1 MNTLITNEKHYV
13 TLNNYLRNTYHKK
26 IYKISLNGGFSCPN
40 RDGTLSTKG
49 CIFCSALGSG
59 DFAGNVHEPLLT
71 QFQNIQQVMAKK
83 WADGDFIA
91 YFQANTNTYAS
102 VASLRKKYE
111 EIVPLDK
118 PINPRIKIL
127 SIATRPDCLSDE
139 IIDLLAEFNK
149 KIPVW
154 VELGLQSIHENTA
167 LWMNRGYHL
176 EVFKTAV
183 NKLHQKGITI
193 IVHLI
198 NGFPNE
204 SFDEMIENAKFL
216 TTLPIQGVKFHM
228 LCVLKNTP
236 LEKIYK
242 ENPFKL
248 LTLEEYVKVCVKQI
262 EYLKDTIVIHR
273 LTGDAPKELLI
284 APLWTNK
291 KFVVIDEIDKY
302 MRKNNLYQ
310 GDLVE

>member
-154 VELGLQSIHENTA
+154 VELGLQSIHLTN
-167 LWMNRGYHL
+167 LL
-176 EVFKTAV
+176 
-183 NKLHQKGITI
+183 
-193 IVHLI
+193 
-198 NGFPNE
+198 
-204 SFDEMIENAKFL
+204 DEMS
-216 TTLPIQGVKFHM
+216 
-228 LCVLKNTP
+228 
-236 LEKIYK
+236 
-242 ENPFKL
+242 
-248 LTLEEYVKVCVKQI
+248 
-262 EYLKDTIVIHR
+262 
-273 LTGDAPKELLI
+273 
-284 APLWTNK
+284 
-291 KFVVIDEIDKY
+291 
-302 MRKNNLYQ
+302 
-310 GDLVE
+310 

>member
-1 MNTLITNEKHYV
+1 
-13 TLNNYLRNTYHKK
+13 
-26 IYKISLNGGFSCPN
+26 
-40 RDGTLSTKG
+40 
-49 CIFCSALGSG
+49 
-59 DFAGNVHEPLLT
+59 
-71 QFQNIQQVMAKK
+71 
-83 WADGDFIA
+83 
-91 YFQANTNTYAS
+91 
-102 VASLRKKYE
+102 
-111 EIVPLDK
+111 
-118 PINPRIKIL
+118 
-127 SIATRPDCLSDE
+127 
-139 IIDLLAEFNK
+139 
-149 KIPVW
+149 
-154 VELGLQSIHENTA
+154 
-167 LWMNRGYHL
+167 
-176 EVFKTAV
+176 
-183 NKLHQKGITI
+183 
-193 IVHLI
+193 
-198 NGFPNE
+198 
-204 SFDEMIENAKFL
+204 MIENAKFL

>member
-1 MNTLITNEKHYV
+1 MW
-13 TLNNYLRNTYHKK
+13 R
-26 IYKISLNGGFSCPN
+26 F
-40 RDGTLSTKG
+40 R
-49 CIFCSALGSG
+49 A
-59 DFAGNVHEPLLT
+59 
-71 QFQNIQQVMAKK
+71 
-83 WADGDFIA
+83 
-91 YFQANTNTYAS
+91 
-102 VASLRKKYE
+102 
-111 EIVPLDK
+111 
-118 PINPRIKIL
+118 
-127 SIATRPDCLSDE
+127 
-139 IIDLLAEFNK
+139 
-149 KIPVW
+149 
-154 VELGLQSIHENTA
+154 IHENTA